1 MFLMG
6 LLSVSDALL
15 DKPIKDVLNSLP
27 IDPEVKSALCG
38 GENRY
43 RDLYEVLLALERAE
57 WPRLAT
63 FTERLGCL
71 EDTVPDSYQAALQ
84 KASAIT
90 V

>member
-1 MFLMG
+1 
-6 LLSVSDALL
+6 
-15 DKPIKDVLNSLP
+15 VLHSLP
-27 IDPEVKSALCG
+27 IDLEVKSALCG

-57 WPRLAT
+57 WPKLAT

-84 KASAIT
+84 KASAVT